1 MVPRSASELCG
12 ANVHVPIFLLPNTI
26 GLELAGSVE
35 MPPSR
40 VGWESFPPL
49 VESLQ
54 DEKALP
60 AHACSSSTTCIIG
73 EKKARKSSVS
83 FSNVQIREHAIIV
96 GDHPCAESL
105 PLSLDWAHTAEPK
118 VVNLDA
124 YEAMRA
130 PHRRRRGSDMHLSLY
145 ERKNLLKRVG
155 GLSERDIAREQ
166 RRAYFRDGINP
177 PSLTMRRVETV
188 AAMQAATVSA
198 AHADHAHAVACSA
211 INPGCPINGPTV
223 TACV

>member
-1 MVPRSASELCG
+1 MAPRSVSP
-12 ANVHVPIFLLPNTI
+12 NVPIFLLPNTI

-49 VESLQ
+49 VESLDDEQ
-54 DEKALP
+54 DENALP
-60 AHACSSSTTCIIG
+60 VHPCSSTTCVG
-73 EKKARKSSVS
+73 EKKARKSVS
-83 FSNVQIREHAIIV
+83 FSNVQIREHAVIV

-105 PLSLDWAHTAEPK
+105 ALSLDWAHTAEPK
-118 VVNLDA
+118 VVNLDT

-130 PHRRRRGSDMHLSLY
+130 PHRRRGSDIRLSLY

-166 RRAYFRDGINP
+166 RRVYFRDGINP
-177 PSLTMRRVETV
+177 PAVTMRRVQTV

-198 AHADHAHAVACSA
+198 AYADHAHAVACSA
-211 INPGCPINGPTV
+211 VNPGCPINGPTV
-223 TACV
+223 AACV